1 MSKNDIN
8 DKPFDEGTLLKLD
21 IFRECFREWF
31 PVFVHNPS
39 ISHIFI
45 YDMFAGSG
53 KDSLGNPGSPL
64 ILVQEA
70 RGDNKQHC
78 NSISGN
84 PNKKVFFGF
93 NEYDNNK
100 RISLEAIIKEY
111 QSTCQRSC
119 SIVCPYQKSMF
130 YQNLILKHCSLI
142 KHLETSSLLP
152 SMQNL
157 YYWISMDSSKSLT
170 MCFYSL

>member
-70 RGDNKQHC
+70 RGDNKQHF
-78 NSISGN
+78 NSISGK
-84 PNKKVFFGF
+84 PK
-93 NEYDNNK
+93 
-100 RISLEAIIKEY
+100 
-111 QSTCQRSC
+111 
-119 SIVCPYQKSMF
+119 QKSF
-130 YQNLILKHCSLI
+130 LWFQ
-142 KHLETSSLLP
+142 
-152 SMQNL
+152 
-157 YYWISMDSSKSLT
+157 
-170 MCFYSL
+170 